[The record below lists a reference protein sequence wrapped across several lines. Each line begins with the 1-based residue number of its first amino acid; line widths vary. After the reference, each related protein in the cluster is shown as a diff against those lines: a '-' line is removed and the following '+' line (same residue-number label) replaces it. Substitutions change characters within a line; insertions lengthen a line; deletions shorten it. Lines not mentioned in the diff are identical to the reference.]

1 MKKRV
6 GAVEEFEFEPLVVV
20 GKQLHVTVAI
30 TGWLSKEMPGN
41 YPLNRYVEEI
51 LTLYFLL
58 TKHLL
63 VTR

>member
-41 YPLNRYVEEI
+41 YPLNRE
-51 LTLYFLL
+51 
-58 TKHLL
+58 HLL
-63 VTR
+63 RQYLLINP

>member
-1 MKKRV
+1 MNEFWHCCAVGYKMKKRV

-41 YPLNRYVEEI
+41 HPLNRE
-51 LTLYFLL
+51 
-58 TKHLL
+58 
-63 VTR
+63 R